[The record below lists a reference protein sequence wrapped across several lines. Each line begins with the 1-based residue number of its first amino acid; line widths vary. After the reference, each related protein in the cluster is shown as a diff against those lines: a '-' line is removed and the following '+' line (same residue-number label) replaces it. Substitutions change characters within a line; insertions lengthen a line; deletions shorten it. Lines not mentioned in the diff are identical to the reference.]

1 MNIVHEFRRTRPPAA
16 PAIAAGTRTAPA
28 FLRLPVFIL
37 FLLASC
43 GGNSVRESQHWLEL
57 ESGALTLGIDRDLSL
72 SVYYGSDP
80 APTWRSLTPGVEIG
94 TSGTGEESG
103 PRTVSFNDAAR
114 QQAEEYREGEL
125 EGYRVRLSGWQ
136 DTDAELG
143 CDLALDPEGRLH
155 VQVSQAGGA
164 DVIREVLDLYTF
176 ALEPDPSSYLV
187 VPWGSGYMIRTDS
200 PDPVTLTGLLG
211 AEYSLPLFGLVAGG
225 RSAYPIV
232 DTWWNAAV
240 RVDHEPGRQTR
251 VALDWKA
258 SLDRLSYPR
267 RAVWNFEQGKDHV
280 DMAKAYRRHV
290 ETTRPLPTLSARMAS
305 EPGLKR
311 FLSGIEYRLISWN
324 PEHHPQVLDNIRRF
338 QAAGL
343 PVSFFHPK
351 WPAGER
357 TPAGWQ
363 EYLREEPMVAGGWPA
378 ARRLEEQVHALG
390 CSVKFFVMPHV
401 FHEDAPHYDPSKLSG
416 VDFPRFSDAYALE
429 ALKAL
434 LDHVQ
439 AKGLRMDA
447 LYFDGHAAHR
457 GHSEHDSAEGPISR
471 RMTYE
476 TQVETFREARRRG
489 IVPGAELARFWCM
502 GESDYFFFT
511 DWSRDRLREGEPIPL
526 FQLAFND
533 CYAAH
538 FSGGGYYFAPKYD
551 WYTDRHRRLYEL
563 MYGAMPSH
571 NWLPGGEAL
580 IEKHHWET
588 DAMKRRLEWLRLWHA
603 YFQAVGY
610 AEMTSHRF
618 LSADRTLQRVEYA
631 NGVAAEFDLAQGRF
645 RVLGVEGITEDWQ
658 EPPVV
663 EPVAE

>member
-1 MNIVHEFRRTRPPAA
+1 MSMNNTIR
-16 PAIAAGTRTAPA
+16 
-28 FLRLPVFIL
+28 RLPTLFL

-43 GGNSVRESQHWLEL
+43 GGDAVRESRHWIEL
-57 ESGALTLGIDRDLSL
+57 ESGELTLGIDRDLSL
-72 SVYYGSDP
+72 SVYYGSETT
-80 APTWRSLTPGVEIG
+80 PTWRSETPSVEVRV
-94 TSGTGEESG
+94 SGSPEENG
-103 PRTVSFNDAAR
+103 PRTMSCKDAAR
-114 QQAEEYREGEL
+114 QKAEKYREGGL
-125 EGYRVRLSGWQ
+125 EGYRVRLSGWEE
-136 DTDAELG
+136 TDAVLG
-143 CDLALDPEGRLH
+143 CDLALDRDGRLH
-155 VQVSQAGGA
+155 VQVSQAGGK
-164 DVIREVLDLYTF
+164 DTIREVLDLYTL
-176 ALEPDPSSYLV
+176 ALDPGPSSYLV
-187 VPWGSGYMIRTDS
+187 VPWGSGYMIRADS
-200 PDPVTLTGLLG
+200 PSPVSLAGLLG
-211 AEYSLPLFGLVAGG
+211 AEYSLPLVGLVAGG
-225 RSAYPIV
+225 RSAYTIV

-240 RVDHEPGRQTR
+240 RVDHDPGRHSGI
-251 VALDWKA
+251 ALDWKA
-258 SLDRLSYPR
+258 SLDSLSYPR
-267 RAVWNFEQGKDHV
+267 RAFWVFDREQDHV

-290 ETTRPLPTLSARMAS
+290 EATRSLPSLSDRMAS

-311 FLSGIEYRLISWN
+311 FLSGIEYRLIEWN

-363 EYLREEPMVAGGWPA
+363 EYLREEPTVSGGWPA

-401 FHEDAPHYDPSKLSG
+401 FHEGAPYYDPSKLSG
-416 VDFPRFSDAYALE
+416 VQFPRFSDAYALE

-457 GHSEHDSAEGPISR
+457 GHSEHRSAEGPITR

-538 FSGGGYYFAPKYD
+538 FSGGGYYFAPRYD
-551 WYTDRHRRLYEL
+551 WYADRHPRLYEL

-580 IEKHHWET
+580 IEEHHWET
-588 DAMKRRLEWLRLWHA
+588 EAMKRRLEWLRLWHA
-603 YFQAVGY
+603 YFQSVGY
-610 AEMTSHRF
+610 AEMTGHQF
-618 LSADRTLQRVEYA
+618 LNEDRTLQRVEYA

-645 RVLGVEGITEDWQ
+645 RVQGVEEIMEDWQ
-658 EPPVV
+658 EPPIVV
-663 EPVAE
+663 PVAGEGEGEE